1 MAKNINENSGYFDGL
16 DMFNGEF
23 TAKNNDVN
31 NETEYLDI
39 SLLKEFTGHPFKVI
53 DEESMDELKDS
64 IKTQGINN
72 QIIVRPIAYGG

>member
-31 NETEYLDI
+31 N
-39 SLLKEFTGHPFKVI
+39 
-53 DEESMDELKDS
+53 
-64 IKTQGINN
+64 
-72 QIIVRPIAYGG
+72 